1 LGFEFLG
8 IPFMQQRV
16 TSSLFNRLFLR
27 FSRVAWHR
35 IPMRLR
41 STWPFL
47 RYGRF
52 IQRAARAGSQRD
64 ANPRTFFLRNRPE
77 LDLISKIAGEC
88 HATGRVKIAVLACS
102 MGAEPYSILWAI
114 RKRHPGLD
122 IEMTGIDILP
132 EVISIARDGLWD
144 PNTDHLDPLTPS
156 EILELFDREGTMLRV
171 KEWLRAGVSFEVGD
185 ATGHS
190 FIERLGAQD
199 IVVANRFL
207 THMYPADAEA
217 ALTRLSALVAPGGHL
232 VCTGVDV
239 EVRTKVI
246 MSLGWTPVTERLE
259 ELHDGDPT
267 IRVNWPWDYW
277 TLEPIDKSLADWRL
291 RYATVFR
298 RPA

>member
-1 LGFEFLG
+1 
-8 IPFMQQRV
+8 M
-16 TSSLFNRLFLR
+16 
-27 FSRVAWHR
+27 
-35 IPMRLR
+35 
-41 STWPFL
+41 
-47 RYGRF
+47 
-52 IQRAARAGSQRD
+52 
-64 ANPRTFFLRNRPE
+64 
-77 LDLISKIAGEC
+77 
-88 HATGRVKIAVLACS
+88 LACS

-122 IEMTGIDILP
+122 IEMIGIDILP
-132 EVISIARDGLWD
+132 EVISIAREGLWD
-144 PNTDHLDPLTPS
+144 PSTDHLDPLTPS
-156 EILELFDREGTMLRV
+156 EVQELFDRDGAMLRV

-185 ATGHS
+185 ATEPS
-190 FIERLGAQD
+190 LIERLGPQS

-246 MSLGWTPVTERLE
+246 TSLGWTPVTERLE

-291 RYATVFR
+291 RYATVFQ
-298 RPA
+298 RPASTHV